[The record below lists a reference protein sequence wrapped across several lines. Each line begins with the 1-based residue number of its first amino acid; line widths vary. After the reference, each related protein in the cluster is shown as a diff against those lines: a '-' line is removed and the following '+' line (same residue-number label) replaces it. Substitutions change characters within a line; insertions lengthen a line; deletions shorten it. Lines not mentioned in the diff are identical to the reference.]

1 MLPTQIWRV
10 RRGRDSEKIV
20 YQITVPSV
28 GGLKLDWIPLQSGL
42 SSLSWDMLYFMVT
55 GWSCHRGQQARHTCT
70 SALKKASSV
79 ETSKQ
84 TLQKGHALPQCQQI
98 FGHNFKEQWQT
109 FETAYQHHV
118 CAGAMCH
125 VTTCFGGR
133 LWRNSTLLS
142 PACPA
147 VLVTQRSGLMR
158 VLSSEWTHHAP
169 LPAFT
174 HLSPHVFPWRLAH
187 FIFYMMN
194 VSLNLLW
201 RLSEL
206 LLYHRFQPRRDS
218 SNGNYRGIC
227 CITKHIPCWGFHMY
241 TAFLFR
247 DQHLRKIHLFVLIYS
262 ILQLQQPLQLFH
274 LCIERGLYE

>member
-1 MLPTQIWRV
+1 MTLSLFSGSFDPLGLLDIASFICSRVFSIVNVRQIEREQGNPLLPRGIWKK
-10 RRGRDSEKIV
+10 DS
-20 YQITVPSV
+20 
-28 GGLKLDWIPLQSGL
+28 
-42 SSLSWDMLYFMVT
+42 SWT
-55 GWSCHRGQQARHTCT
+55 
-70 SALKKASSV
+70 
-79 ETSKQ
+79 
-84 TLQKGHALPQCQQI
+84 
-98 FGHNFKEQWQT
+98 QT
-109 FETAYQHHV
+109 F
-118 CAGAMCH
+118 
-125 VTTCFGGR
+125 
-133 LWRNSTLLS
+133 SLL
-142 PACPA
+142 PC
-147 VLVTQRSGLMR
+147 
-158 VLSSEWTHHAP
+158 SSEWTHHAP